1 MARSSSWIC
10 AGDALRSS
18 IAPSSTRRT
27 ARWSTCNSSSVR
39 TNGAAVADAF
49 RIASRGRAAARP
61 LPGLSAR
68 PARVRH
74 PPLGRVWR
82 HRPIPPGTLP
92 GASPDRSGCDR
103 RGSRRDEVMTL
114 FMAGHETTA
123 VALTW
128 CLGQSVD
135 SRPAGV
141 GDKRPRA
148 PRCDRVGGPEYPR
161 RRRRF
166 RAPPPTCPCRAAA

>member
-74 PPLGRVWR
+74 RLSAEHGGIVPFRLG
-82 HRPIPPGTLP
+82 PYPALLLTD
-92 GASPDRSGCDR
+92 PDAI
-103 RGSRRDEVMTL
+103 DEVL
-114 FMAGHETTA
+114 
-123 VALTW
+123 
-128 CLGQSVD
+128 
-135 SRPAGV
+135 V
-141 GDKRPRA
+141 GTKS
-148 PRCDRVGGPEYPR
+148 
-161 RRRRF
+161 
-166 RAPPPTCPCRAAA
+166 

>member
-1 MARSSSWIC
+1 V
-10 AGDALRSS
+10 DLR
-18 IAPSSTRRT
+18 
-27 ARWSTCNSSSVR
+27 
-39 TNGAAVADAF
+39 G
-49 RIASRGRAAARP
+49 GRAPVEHRPKQYTTDRP
-61 LPGLSAR
+61 LEHVQFIVREDKWCGGRRRVPNRLPGPCRCSATSR
-68 PARVRH
+68 PKRATRSGSS
-74 PPLGRVWR
+74 PPLGRAWR
-82 HRPIPPGTLP
+82 HRPLPPGTLP